1 MFLIHRLAAPERHYP
16 TGARPACK
24 DRRVTP
30 APGGIALARS
40 YFTEL
45 VAPTIRR
52 HVPELRYAAA
62 RLGSGSEVLG
72 LDDEIS
78 RDHDWGLR
86 LQLFVADT
94 DVTRLRSTL
103 EDHLPTEFDGHP
115 VRFGFSSD
123 PAARLRIDVD
133 SVDSATK
140 QHLGFDPRR
149 DASVQDWLS
158 LSGQAVLEITAG
170 EVFRDAVGDLTSL
183 REALA
188 WYPDDVWRYVIACD
202 WQRIDQELPLMQ
214 RAGHRGDDL
223 GSRVIAAR
231 LVDVTM
237 HLGFLLCRQWVPYPK
252 WRGTLFNRLPLH
264 INVATALSETLTAD
278 GWEDRAAH
286 LADALDALAD
296 HQGQLG
302 IPTSS
307 PTIAPFHDRPYRHID
322 HGMVPRL
329 LESIR
334 DSDVRALPPGLGS
347 VEQRSDN
354 VDLLTSARHRRAA
367 LT

>member
-1 MFLIHRLAAPERHYP
+1 MSGFRAVAAAVDARWRVPQAAALETLVSAVAVSRGRELQVLAERHGLAA
-16 TGARPACK
+16 GAVP
-24 DRRVTP
+24 
-30 APGGIALARS
+30 
-40 YFTEL
+40 EL
-45 VAPTIRR
+45 VDVIRR

-170 EVFRDAVGDLTSL
+170 EGFRDDVGDLTSL

-231 LVDVTM
+231 LVDATM

-278 GWEDRAAH
+278 GEFLATNAFRAT
-286 LADALDALAD
+286 D
-296 HQGQLG
+296 
-302 IPTSS
+302 
-307 PTIAPFHDRPYRHID
+307 
-322 HGMVPRL
+322 
-329 LESIR
+329 
-334 DSDVRALPPGLGS
+334 
-347 VEQRSDN
+347 
-354 VDLLTSARHRRAA
+354 
-367 LT
+367 